1 MRSHFTLQ
9 RILCI
14 VTITALFTNLNI
26 ADWVG
31 LGEKLNLNLYYLLL
45 PFLFLSLPKY
55 KSSLK
60 NNAFSLLMLFSF
72 FNFLAYLRYG
82 FDAEALRIVIAV
94 LSFLVGYSLSKSKTE
109 LQISAIFNLTG
120 VVVITLILLR
130 FIAFPDLSLKI
141 LSGDRNALI
150 EYPFLTTGG
159 HNIEVTYLIFLSM
172 LCGNKRIISTVIL
185 LSAVLS
191 LMYMSRVGIIL
202 LLLIFS
208 FKMYRHL
215 SRVKFILAISS
226 LLILAPLV
234 LSIVSPKT
242 VERFTNLSQEV
253 EYGDQGV
260 GRIGLFKGAQALLSQ
275 NAFGYGVGN
284 SIDMMSNIT
293 GVTYKENNVH
303 NIYLQV
309 LLDAGIISFIFFIYF
324 SLKIIRRSASKTT
337 SNRFLILSAS
347 YLIIGMIQFTGLDAL
362 GWLCIGLAYPTIMV
376 SRSKKNRIIYYRR
389 THNG

>member
-1 MRSHFTLQ
+1 MRSTLTFQ
-9 RILCI
+9 KFLCI

-26 ADWVG
+26 AEWVG

-60 NNAFSLLMLFSF
+60 NSAFALLILFSA
-72 FNFLAYLRYG
+72 FNFFAYFRFG
-82 FDAEALRIVIAV
+82 FDAEALRIIIAI

-109 LQISAIFNLTG
+109 LQISAIFNVAG
-120 VVVITLILLR
+120 VAVITLILLR
-130 FIAFPDLSLKI
+130 FITFPDLSLKI

-150 EYPFLTTGG
+150 QYPFLTTGG
-159 HNIEVTYLIFLSM
+159 HNIEVTYLIFLSI
-172 LCGNKRIISTVIL
+172 LCGNRRIVNTLIL
-185 LSAVLS
+185 LSAILS

-215 SRVKFILAISS
+215 SRVKFILAMSS
-226 LLILAPLV
+226 LLILTPLA
-234 LSIVSPKT
+234 LSIISPKT

-260 GRIGLFKGAQALLSQ
+260 GRIGLFKGAQALLNQ

-284 SIDMMSNIT
+284 SIDMMSKTT

-309 LLDAGIISFIFFIYF
+309 LLDAGIISFVFFVYF
-324 SLKIIRRSASKTT
+324 SFKIIRRSASKIT
-337 SNRFLILSAS
+337 SNKFLILSAS
-347 YLIIGMIQFTGLDAL
+347 YLIIGVIQFTGLDAL
-362 GWLCIGLAYPTIMV
+362 GWLCIGLAYPSLMT
-376 SRSKKNRIIYYRR
+376 SQLKRKSN
-389 THNG
+389 HLLQENL